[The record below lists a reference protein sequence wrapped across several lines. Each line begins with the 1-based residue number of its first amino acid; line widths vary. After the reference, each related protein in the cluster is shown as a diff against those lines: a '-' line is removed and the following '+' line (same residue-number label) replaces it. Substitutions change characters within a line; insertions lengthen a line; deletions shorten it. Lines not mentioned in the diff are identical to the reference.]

1 MAFHDNAAEK
11 ALAMGKNASEFSVAA
26 QKQANSTW
34 FYLIVAGGVWYFFGW
49 QWALIPAALGVIAIL
64 KSVSS
69 TSIATRLEKM
79 EQVSSASEPLQPD
92 FVKIVQDYGAVLMEA
107 TPGVVSDVSNLP
119 HNKQKIKDAIIS
131 SLQATN
137 EDSLKQHL
145 KTAYI
150 QLADWQDGVGEKS
163 KGLDASSLDM
173 SQDATELAQI
183 VHSQVSEGKELT
195 EKMLDES
202 KQLQRELEELDLR

>member
-1 MAFHDNAAEK
+1 M
-11 ALAMGKNASEFSVAA
+11 
-26 QKQANSTW
+26 
-34 FYLIVAGGVWYFFGW
+34 
-49 QWALIPAALGVIAIL
+49 
-64 KSVSS
+64 
-69 TSIATRLEKM
+69 
-79 EQVSSASEPLQPD
+79 
-92 FVKIVQDYGAVLMEA
+92 VLEA

-145 KTAYI
+145 KTADI